1 MEIDQAELLKNIS
14 AFLDKNKIPY
24 MLTGALSVVYY
35 GRPRA
40 SHDIDFVVE
49 IQKNEVKRILRAFKT
64 LQTEYLL
71 QLETIEEAIKTKGM
85 FNIVYLPTYLKLDF
99 WLLTDDPFDKE
110 RFKRRQ
116 RVKLLDQFM
125 TISTPEDT
133 IIQKL
138 RWYKEAKI
146 EKHLVDAAFVYQIQK
161 KGLDQKHLK
170 DWIKKLKLTRLFQQ
184 LHKIDLEKYL

>member
-1 MEIDQAELLKNIS
+1 MEIDQAELLKNIA